1 MNLEEVLAA
10 AELILGGTE
19 EIGEMQEEEDGGQ
32 GKVRGRR
39 VAGGRGKRKR
49 SRRQAKKKVKR
60 RKGSSHTETEGT
72 YMYMYVITCT
82 LFTCT
87 YVYLLSPFSLPSL
100 LPLLFF
106 SPLFYLFFS
115 PPDDEAYDSS
125 NDDKEPT
132 EDSSGTDVDS
142 SLADSG
148 YSGPSPLSHESRY
161 SVYYYS
167 CTAS

>member
-60 RKGSSHTETEGT
+60 RKGSSHTETEGK
-72 YMYMYVITCT
+72 YMWMYVIYMYISYICVFTFSLSLPPSLSSFSSPSSF
-82 LFTCT
+82 LFPSFLSL
-87 YVYLLSPFSLPSL
+87 LLS
-100 LPLLFF
+100 
-106 SPLFYLFFS
+106 
-115 PPDDEAYDSS
+115 
-125 NDDKEPT
+125 
-132 EDSSGTDVDS
+132 
-142 SLADSG
+142 
-148 YSGPSPLSHESRY
+148 SR
-161 SVYYYS
+161 
-167 CTAS
+167 

>member
-1 MNLEEVLAA
+1 M
-10 AELILGGTE
+10 
-19 EIGEMQEEEDGGQ
+19 
-32 GKVRGRR
+32 
-39 VAGGRGKRKR
+39 
-49 SRRQAKKKVKR
+49 SF
-60 RKGSSHTETEGT
+60 
-72 YMYMYVITCT
+72 TCT
-82 LFTCT
+82 LVTF
-87 YVYLLSPFSLPSL
+87 VYLLSLSLSLPLSLPSL

-161 SVYYYS
+161 SVYHYS